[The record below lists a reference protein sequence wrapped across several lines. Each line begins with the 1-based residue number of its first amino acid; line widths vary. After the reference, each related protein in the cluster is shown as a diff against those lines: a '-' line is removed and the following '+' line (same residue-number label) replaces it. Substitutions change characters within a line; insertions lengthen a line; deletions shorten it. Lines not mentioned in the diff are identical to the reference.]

1 MPLLAPNYVAI
12 DGCGAIWRPT
22 AHASFTWRCSAS
34 RGSFL
39 VAFWAGMSGAIAA
52 CIASAMDTFVAPV
65 MGSKF
70 RGKRW
75 LWWPV
80 EACTPYMSQ
89 DLGPLPLPLTH
100 ITHPAQV
107 LVHSDSVSRLD
118 AVGRLGSLIRHE
130 AAYGIGLRT
139 GTHIRITGERARI
152 TGDTPPKLSVHSSI
166 TPNQNFMGV

>member
-1 MPLLAPNYVAI
+1 LPLLAPNYVAI

-75 LWWPV
+75 LWCSKPRWSRWHLAASC
-80 EACTPYMSQ
+80 ACTFHVALLTITTSCPSRRSIHVALRGMRQGPSSARGVHLLRPQPWHAPGRAGAPPVGAPRRRRPACNRQCISQ
-89 DLGPLPLPLTH
+89 HL
-100 ITHPAQV
+100 A
-107 LVHSDSVSRLD
+107 
-118 AVGRLGSLIRHE
+118 E
-130 AAYGIGLRT
+130 
-139 GTHIRITGERARI
+139 
-152 TGDTPPKLSVHSSI
+152 
-166 TPNQNFMGV
+166 